1 MCGAAGVVKA
11 HCGAKE
17 LCFQGWAK
25 GRRPIEKKEVV
36 KQPPAHSQNWG
47 GQLRGLDSELRTRGG
62 VEIVDDVLQTHP
74 RAVGFAFCAIS
85 YNVGS
90 GDEGKVEELAV
101 NVGC

>member
-1 MCGAAGVVKA
+1 M
-11 HCGAKE
+11 
-17 LCFQGWAK
+17 
-25 GRRPIEKKEVV
+25 
-36 KQPPAHSQNWG
+36 
-47 GQLRGLDSELRTRGG
+47 RGLDSELRTRGG